1 MPTSLNSRK
10 VVPVSVPGRSQA
22 LIPEPHG
29 GEGIPVKHGRL
40 RPPRAAGGRP
50 AGPGLGTTCP
60 GGRRHTPAARGGHV
74 LHPGR
79 PGARS
84 RRRRRRGGEPGRP
97 PTAMRMS
104 TSRGLRMCSASRAPT
119 WWWSTGW
126 GFEGWIERLVRVA
139 GGRAEIVVASSGVVA
154 RRQGNAVDPHAWQDP
169 RLLARYVDNLST
181 ALARL
186 RPDASASFA
195 QRAEALRAR
204 LVSLDA
210 MARQTLAAVPAAE
223 RRVIASHDAFGYLA
237 DAYGITFL
245 SPRGWS
251 TEAEPSAADIAA
263 LVRQV
268 RRQRGAGP
276 VRREHLRSPPDRA
289 HRTRDRSAGR
299 RRAVFGRAV
308 GSGRA
313 GRHRAQAGRAQP
325 AHRDPGAGHPTRP
338 LPGPPTLQ
346 ERRNDLLEQGRRAH
360 ADAGREGRPRRGHFS
375 PVRRWPRPRGRTRP
389 TSMGWPGWTS
399 R

>member
-1 MPTSLNSRK
+1 MSAPGRPHALIPEPDGGEGTPASA
-10 VVPVSVPGRSQA
+10 PGRSQA
-22 LIPEPHG
+22 LIPEPLG
-29 GEGIPVKHGRL
+29 GEGIPVNTAGFARRALLAAALPGLAWARHALAAGDTRRL
-40 RPPRAAGGRP
+40 RVVATFSILADLVREVASDAAEVVSLVGPDSDAHVYQPRPSDVQRIASADLVVVN
-50 AGPGLGTTCP
+50 GL
-60 GGRRHTPAARGGHV
+60 
-74 LHPGR
+74 
-79 PGARS
+79 
-84 RRRRRRGGEPGRP
+84 
-97 PTAMRMS
+97 
-104 TSRGLRMCSASRAPT
+104 
-119 WWWSTGW
+119 

-204 LVSLDA
+204 LASLDA

-268 RRQRGAGP
+268 RRQRVRALFVENISDRRLTERIGRETGLQVGGVLYSDALSAAGGP
-276 VRREHLRSPPDRA
+276 ADTALKLVEHNLRTVTRALATPPSPPGA
-289 HRTRDRSAGR
+289 PNTAG
-299 RRAVFGRAV
+299 
-308 GSGRA
+308 
-313 GRHRAQAGRAQP
+313 AQK
-325 AHRDPGAGHPTRP
+325 
-338 LPGPPTLQ
+338 
-346 ERRNDLLEQGRRAH
+346 
-360 ADAGREGRPRRGHFS
+360 
-375 PVRRWPRPRGRTRP
+375 
-389 TSMGWPGWTS
+389 
-399 R
+399 